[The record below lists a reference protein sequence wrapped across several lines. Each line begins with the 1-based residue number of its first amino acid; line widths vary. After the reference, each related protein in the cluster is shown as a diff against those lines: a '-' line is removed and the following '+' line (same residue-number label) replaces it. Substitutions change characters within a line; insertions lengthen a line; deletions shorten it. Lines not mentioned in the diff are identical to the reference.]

1 MHQTD
6 RSIVVGTDGSQTAS
20 VAVARGAELARLLS
34 AKVHLVC
41 AVKPPLSR
49 HFDPVATAAMEFAME
64 DAHRVLKDAADH
76 LRGMGVKVENHA
88 IFAEAAEALLQTAE
102 EENAVLLVVGSKGM
116 SGAGRYLL
124 GSVPNKVSHHA
135 PCNVLI
141 VRTVDGPVDA

>member
-1 MHQTD
+1 MHKTD

-41 AVKPPLSR
+41 AVKAPLSR
-49 HFDPVATAAMEFAME
+49 HFDPTATAAMEFAME
-64 DAHRVLKDAADH
+64 DAHRVLKDAADR

-102 EENAVLLVVGSKGM
+102 EEDAELLVVGSKGM

-135 PCNVLI
+135 SCNVLI
-141 VRTVDGPVDA
+141 VRTG